1 MLLNLI
7 TKIETLMKKRL
18 IFGVLSLFFVQ
29 FGFAQNHPDFTIIK
43 QVKTTPVKEQQLT
56 GTCWSFATTSYLET
70 EALRMGKPELNLSPM
85 YFVYYSYID
94 KAYDYVRHH
103 GNFNLSEGGQ
113 AHDVMNVIRRYG
125 LITDSAYNGK
135 QYDFPPYHDHSEMAK
150 DLHSVVKNAVDGAK
164 EYLTPT
170 WFVSYKGILD
180 AYLGVPPEK
189 FIYKGK
195 TYSPKDFNKE
205 VVGINP
211 DDYVEFTSYTHHP
224 FYKLIDLE
232 LPDNWSHDRYYNIPI
247 DELIKIMNN
256 ALNNGFSVDWDG
268 DVSEKKW
275 DNENGTAEL
284 KDLDIKRIQNTS
296 FQKYRQRTFDN
307 FTTTDDHL
315 MHVTGT
321 AKNKDGKLYYLT
333 KNSWGSDY
341 NKYGGYLYMSKDYVK
356 IKTIAVMVHKDAIP
370 DDIAKKCGIK
380 K

>member
-1 MLLNLI
+1 
-7 TKIETLMKKRL
+7 MKKIL
-18 IFGVLSLFFVQ
+18 SFAVLLLFTNII
-29 FGFAQNHPDFTIIK
+29 FAQNHPDFTIIK

-56 GTCWSFATTSYLET
+56 GTCWAFATTSYLET
-70 EALRMGKPELNLSPM
+70 EALRTGKGKFNLSPM

-103 GNFNLSEGGQ
+103 GNFNLSQGGQ

-125 LITDSAYNGK
+125 LITDSAYTGK
-135 QYDFPPYHDHSEMAK
+135 QYDYPPYHDHSEMAK

-164 EYLTPT
+164 EYLSPT
-170 WFVSYKGILD
+170 WFISYKGILD
-180 AYLGVPPEK
+180 AYLGVPPEN
-189 FIYKGK
+189 FTYKGK
-195 TYSPKDFNKE
+195 TYTPVSFNKE

-211 DDYVEFTSYTHHP
+211 DDYIEFTSYTHHP
-224 FYKLIDLE
+224 FYQLIDLE

-247 DELIKIMNN
+247 EELIKITDN
-256 ALNNGFSVDWDG
+256 ALNKGYSVDWDG

-275 DNENGTAEL
+275 DNEKGTAEL
-284 KDLDIKRIQNTS
+284 RDVDISRIQNTS

-315 MHVTGT
+315 MHITGI

-333 KNSWGSDY
+333 KNSWGNDY

-356 IKTIAVMVHKDAIP
+356 IKTIAIMVHKDAIP